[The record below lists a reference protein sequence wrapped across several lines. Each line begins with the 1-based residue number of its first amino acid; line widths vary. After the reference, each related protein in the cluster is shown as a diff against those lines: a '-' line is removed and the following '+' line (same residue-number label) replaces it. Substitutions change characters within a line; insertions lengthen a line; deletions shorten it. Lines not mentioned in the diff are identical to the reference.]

1 MSENM
6 RQFLLALNAYEA
18 EWYKLAD
25 MIEPE
30 YGASVPDIR
39 MQYSCIEA
47 QKTVLKQA
55 ACRLEE
61 KE

>member
-1 MSENM
+1 MNENM

-18 EWYKLAD
+18 EWYKLVD
-25 MIEPE
+25 MVEYNAPIPE
-30 YGASVPDIR
+30 QR
-39 MQYSCIEA
+39 MQQSCIEA

-61 KE
+61 KW